1 MDFFSKPLKTSGLN
15 GMGTVSEPAKDK
27 GRSCRPVGPVK
38 AITVIIK
45 KEKAMGIVK
54 KIVDGVE
61 KHFACENIGKVARN
75 EGVIK
80 EFGGRSIYNGM
91 MDTAIGRYKK

>member
-1 MDFFSKPLKTSGLN
+1 
-15 GMGTVSEPAKDK
+15 
-27 GRSCRPVGPVK
+27 
-38 AITVIIK
+38 
-45 KEKAMGIVK
+45 MGIVK

>member
-1 MDFFSKPLKTSGLN
+1 
-15 GMGTVSEPAKDK
+15 
-27 GRSCRPVGPVK
+27 
-38 AITVIIK
+38 
-45 KEKAMGIVK
+45 MGIVK

-61 KHFACENIGKVARN
+61 KHFAREGIGRIARN

>member
-1 MDFFSKPLKTSGLN
+1 
-15 GMGTVSEPAKDK
+15 
-27 GRSCRPVGPVK
+27 
-38 AITVIIK
+38 
-45 KEKAMGIVK
+45 MGIVK
-54 KIVDGVE
+54 NVKDSIE
-61 KHFACENIGKVARN
+61 KHFAREGIGKIARN